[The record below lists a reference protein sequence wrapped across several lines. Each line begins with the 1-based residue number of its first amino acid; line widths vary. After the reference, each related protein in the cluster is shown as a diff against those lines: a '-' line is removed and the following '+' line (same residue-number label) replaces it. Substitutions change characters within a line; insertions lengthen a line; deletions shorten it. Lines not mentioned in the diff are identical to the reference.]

1 MNRQLSSG
9 GWNYGNTTVYGTELA
24 PMPEST
30 GLALSAL
37 SGLVKKQDV
46 SISINQLRDTAETL
60 TTPFSLGWA
69 ILGLAA
75 WGERPRNANTLIDRC
90 LNRQGRY
97 GVYDTSLLS
106 LLLVAYKAD
115 RGLIYA
121 FS

>member
-1 MNRQLSSG
+1 
-9 GWNYGNTTVYGTELA
+9 VYGTELA

-37 SGLVKKQDV
+37 SGLVKNQDV
-46 SISINQLRDTAETL
+46 SLSIKQLRDSAETI

-69 ILGLAA
+69 ILGLASWEA
-75 WGERPRNANTLIDRC
+75 RPHNANALIERC

-97 GVYDTSLLS
+97 GAYDTSLLS
-106 LLLVAYKAD
+106 LLLVASKAGG
-115 RGLIYA
+115 GLIHA